1 MPTECKLTII
11 WDNTRISFLFGG
23 DTDLNLHIQLQTLPK
38 QFHIFT
44 NSSTETIKSA
54 NVSPQLV
61 VEVVYIKGSH

>member
-1 MPTECKLTII
+1 M
-11 WDNTRISFLFGG
+11 FGG

-44 NSSTETIKSA
+44 DSSTETITSA